1 MRPSTT
7 CHGCRLSG
15 PCGVRKASQAWCRPQ
30 DNRPNLRAW
39 GTSTIIPGQP
49 WCSAGAINGA
59 RRAPHGAKPC
69 SKNILQRP
77 SMWPGI
83 RRPPMRT
90 RTFEAVVRGA
100 AGRLVWLSRPTYGHG
115 LNPLAMLWRHV
126 RPDVTPGEL
135 FERGKAWLAAAQA
148 CVARYHREPHRIL
161 SIIGALP
168 KH

>member
-1 MRPSTT
+1 MVPT
-7 CHGCRLSG
+7 
-15 PCGVRKASQAWCRPQ
+15 
-30 DNRPNLRAW
+30 
-39 GTSTIIPGQP
+39 PGQP
-49 WCSAGAINGA
+49 TKPEGMGDVNDHTGATVVLCRRHQRRQESAAWRQA
-59 RRAPHGAKPC
+59 LLEKHPAETVYVAWDMATTHEDADV
-69 SKNILQRP
+69 
-77 SMWPGI
+77 
-83 RRPPMRT
+83 
-90 RTFEAVVRGA
+90 EAVVRGA
-100 AGRLVWLSRPTYGHG
+100 AGRLVWLSRPTYSPG